1 MLSSEVNQKEL
12 MVKRIEQVVSTLM
25 AEEPLFARDL
35 DRQII
40 IDHLVEIFAKNFAD
54 DQFSQIS
61 FESLKN
67 RCSGIMAL
75 QILAKIGEEFTPDQ
89 MAIFDSAIK
98 RK

>member
-12 MVKRIEQVVSTLM
+12 MVKRIEQVVSTIM
-25 AEEPLFARDL
+25 AEDPLFARDL

-40 IDHLVEIFAKNFAD
+40 IDHLVEIFAKNFSED
-54 DQFSQIS
+54 RFSQIS
-61 FESLKN
+61 FESLKK
-67 RCSGIMAL
+67 RCSSIMAL
-75 QILAKIGEEFTPDQ
+75 QVLAKIGEDFTPEQ